1 MFFQLLIAM
10 ILGLTSPSNTTNATQ
25 NSATTMDD
33 TKGDPIT
40 GGDTGQNPPPKK

>member
-10 ILGLTSPSNTTNATQ
+10 ILGLTSPSNTTSETQ
-25 NSATTMDD
+25 NGVTTMN
-33 TKGDPIT
+33 TEGDPNT